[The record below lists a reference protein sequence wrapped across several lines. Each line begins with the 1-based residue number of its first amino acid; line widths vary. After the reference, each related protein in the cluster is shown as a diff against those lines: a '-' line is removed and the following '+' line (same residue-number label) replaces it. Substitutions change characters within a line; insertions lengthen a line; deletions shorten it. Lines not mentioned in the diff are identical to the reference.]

1 MKEKRIS
8 ENCVHVYIVDS
19 QALWR
24 SSAALLVNQLHG
36 CRVTGEA
43 DSGEMAVDMVRRNPP
58 DLVLMEVSM
67 PGIGGIEAVK
77 RIRQSDVSVKII
89 MLTSLAVEPFPSRAL
104 QAGADGYLTK
114 RSSVRELDSGIRTVM
129 AGQSYICPE
138 VANSMALSSLS
149 PELESPFEVLSVR
162 ELQIATLILQGQ
174 RVTDIAK
181 QLHLSPK
188 TINSYRYRIF
198 QKLSID
204 SDVELVILAHQSG
217 LMEWLHEAY

>member
-1 MKEKRIS
+1 M
-8 ENCVHVYIVDS
+8 HVYIVDS

-58 DLVLMEVSM
+58 DLVLMEVSL

-77 RIRQSDVSVKII
+77 RIRRSDSRVKII
-89 MLTSLAVEPFPSRAL
+89 MLTSVAAEPYPSRAM
-104 QAGADGYLTK
+104 QVGADGYLTK
-114 RSSVRELDSGIRTVM
+114 RSSVRDLDTSIRSVM

-138 VANSMALSSLS
+138 VANTMALSSLS
-149 PELESPFEVLSVR
+149 TDLDSPFEVLSVR
-162 ELQIATLILQGQ
+162 ELQIATLIMHGQ
-174 RVTDIAK
+174 RVADIAA

-198 QKLSID
+198 EKLSVD
-204 SDVELVILAHQSG
+204 SDVELVILATQNG
-217 LMEWLHEAY
+217 LMEWLHEA

>member
-1 MKEKRIS
+1 M
-8 ENCVHVYIVDS
+8 HVYIVDS

-24 SSAALLVNQLHG
+24 ASAALLVNQLQG
-36 CRVTGEA
+36 CKVTGEA
-43 DSGEMAVDMVRRNPP
+43 DSGELAVEMVRRNPP
-58 DLVLMEVSM
+58 DLVLMDVSM

-77 RIRQSDVSVKII
+77 RIRRSDSAVKIM

-104 QAGADGYLTK
+104 QVGADGYLTK
-114 RSSVRELDSGIRTVM
+114 RSSVRELDTGIRTVM
-129 AGQSYICPE
+129 GGRSYICPE

-149 PELESPFEVLSVR
+149 PEIESPFEVLSVR

-174 RVTDIAK
+174 KVPDIAV

-204 SDVELVILAHQSG
+204 SDVELVILATQNG
-217 LMEWLHEAY
+217 LMEWLHEAN

>member
-1 MKEKRIS
+1 M
-8 ENCVHVYIVDS
+8 HVYIVDS

-77 RIRQSDVSVKII
+77 RIRKSDLSVRVI

-129 AGQSYICPE
+129 SGQSYICPE

-174 RVTDIAK
+174 RVSDIAK

-198 QKLSID
+198 HKLSID